1 MIHLLLETS
10 EITRLVWGLNIFL
23 AVGMEGLT
31 QYQGL
36 SMFTAFLYFH
46 SFVDAISGE
55 SLLERN
61 PISPHTIYDVSTR
74 RFLPDAQYGINY
86 TLHCRLMVTAQEL
99 LRVFNLE
106 NGPRQ

>member
-1 MIHLLLETS
+1 MGFEYILGCWDGRIDAIPRLEYVH
-10 EITRLVWGLNIFL
+10 RLSIF
-23 AVGMEGLT
+23 
-31 QYQGL
+31 
-36 SMFTAFLYFH
+36 SFL
-46 SFVDAISGE
+46 VDAISGE
-55 SLLERN
+55 PLPERN

-86 TLHCRLMVTAQEL
+86 TLHCRLIVITQKL